1 MKRIARLSPALA
13 AIVVFGFA
21 ATDPARA
28 AEPPSFMLDVAPLL
42 DSLGCNSAQCHGSA
56 AGKGGFRLSMFG
68 ADRQLE
74 YVAVTRAEE
83 GRRIDPF
90 APAESLI
97 LLKATGAVEHGGG
110 KRLDKD
116 AAEYDLLLEWIRRGA
131 PLKPASGVTL
141 QRIEVDPADVKLA
154 PQASQKLTVQAVF
167 SDGTQRDVTSLARF
181 ESLDDRICR
190 IDAQGVPTAVGH
202 GQTHIRVAYN
212 RRFALARIVVPRKL
226 EGGFPQAASN
236 NRIDELVSAKLAEL
250 GIPPSDVCSDDVFIR
265 RVTLDTLGR
274 LPTPQEVKAFL
285 ADKSPDKRS
294 KLIDRLLESTE
305 FADNA
310 ALKWGDLLR
319 IKAEFPSNLWP
330 NAVHAYYRWIRDS
343 FAQNKP
349 YDEFVRE
356 LLVSSGSNFRDPPAN
371 YYRAMEKRDPV
382 AFAESTALV
391 FMGVRLECARC
402 HGHPNEPWTLDDDV
416 AMGAFFSQVRFKS
429 TKEWKEEIVY
439 VDPRI
444 TYRHPITRQ
453 TVVPRFLDGKT
464 PEIPPNT
471 DPRAVFAD
479 WLTSPENPYFAK
491 NIVNRIWFWLF
502 GRGIVHEP
510 DDMHPTNP
518 PSNPALLD
526 YLAEELVKND
536 YDLKSVYRL
545 ILNSAT
551 YQRSSKTVPG
561 NEEDETYF
569 SHYVPRRLSAEVL
582 SDAIGDVTQR
592 WDRFE
597 SRVPEPYSNWPLG
610 YRATRMF
617 DGSVNTPFLE
627 MFGRPP
633 RDTSY
638 ECDRDNTPSMR
649 QAIYLVASSTLES
662 KVTGSPRIQAWI
674 RNKLP
679 DDQIVDE
686 LFLLAFSR
694 PPSEQEKATALDYL
708 KQNATNASART
719 QAVQDLM
726 WAALNSKE
734 FLFQH

>member
-1 MKRIARLSPALA
+1 D
-13 AIVVFGFA
+13 V
-21 ATDPARA
+21 
-28 AEPPSFMLDVAPLL
+28 SF
-42 DSLGCNSAQCHGSA
+42 
-56 AGKGGFRLSMFG
+56 
-68 ADRQLE
+68 
-74 YVAVTRAEE
+74 
-83 GRRIDPF
+83 
-90 APAESLI
+90 
-97 LLKATGAVEHGGG
+97 
-110 KRLDKD
+110 
-116 AAEYDLLLEWIRRGA
+116 
-131 PLKPASGVTL
+131 
-141 QRIEVDPADVKLA
+141 
-154 PQASQKLTVQAVF
+154 
-167 SDGTQRDVTSLARF
+167 LARF
-181 ESLDDRICR
+181 ESLDEAICR
-190 IDAQGVPTAVGH
+190 VDEKGTVTTIGYGE
-202 GQTHIRVAYN
+202 THIRVAYN
-212 RRFALARIVVPRKL
+212 RRFALARITVPRTL
-226 EGGFPQAASN
+226 EGGFPQAKVN
-236 NRIDELVSAKLAEL
+236 NRIDELVSAKLEEL
-250 GIPPSDVCSDDVFIR
+250 GIPPSEVCSDEVFIR

-274 LPTPQEVKAFL
+274 LPTPEETRAFL
-285 ADKSPDKRS
+285 SDKSADKRS
-294 KLIDRLLESTE
+294 KLIDRLLASTE
-305 FADNA
+305 FADFA

-343 FAQNKP
+343 LAQNKP
-349 YDEFVRE
+349 YDQFVRE

-402 HGHPNEPWTLDDDV
+402 HGHPNEPWTFDDDV
-416 AMGAFFSQVRFKS
+416 AMGAFFSQVKFKS

-444 TYRHPITRQ
+444 TYRHPVTRQ
-453 TVVPRFLDGKT
+453 TVVPRFLDGTT
-464 PEIPPNT
+464 PDIPPNT

-518 PSNPALLD
+518 PSNAALLD

-536 YDLKSVYRL
+536 FDLKSIYRL

-551 YQRSSKTVPG
+551 YQQSSETVPG

-569 SHYVPRRLSAEVL
+569 SHYVPRRLAAEVL

-638 ECDRDNTPSMR
+638 ECDRDNNPSMR
-649 QAIYLVASSTLES
+649 QAIYLVASSTMES
-662 KVTGSPRIQAWI
+662 KVAGSPRIQAWI
-674 RNKLP
+674 RDKLP
-679 DDQIVDE
+679 DEKIVDE

-694 PPSEQEKATALDYL
+694 LPSEQEKATALEYL
-708 KQNATNASART
+708 KQNGTSGSART